1 MSPVEPFNVKIEKLV
16 YGGDGLAYHDGK
28 TVFVPFVLP
37 GEEVEVIPIEESRK
51 LVRALPA
58 QVMQAAADRIQ
69 PHCSYFA
76 RCGGC
81 HYQHLSY
88 DDQLQLKVNILRET
102 LRRLGKLDW
111 KEEIPVHASPPW
123 NYRNRVQLKLAPHPV
138 VAEVLQVGFFCA
150 GSHNLCAVEQC
161 PLVSPKLNHLIAVFN
176 RLSAARGLPLSL
188 RGAEAFTDD
197 RDQTF
202 WLTLSA
208 PRIDFDAAAF
218 AETLRTE
225 LDGLLSLQFHQT
237 SADQR
242 RTDGLGWTYWNA
254 GTQRWRVSHQSFF
267 QVNRHLVPTA
277 IERATTGL
285 EGKVALDLYAGVGLF
300 TRALAEKFARVVAVE
315 AGTEAAADLAA
326 NVADLE
332 GVETRA
338 TTVANFLRRSPEKCD
353 VAVLDPSRTGLER
366 GVAEALAE
374 LAPPRLVYLSC
385 DPATLARDLAR
396 LAPHYRVSEI
406 ELLDLFPQTF
416 HIEALARLERTA

>member
-1 MSPVEPFNVKIEKLV
+1 MDNFNVKIEKLV

-28 TVFVPFVLP
+28 PVFVPFVLP

-58 QVMQAAADRIQ
+58 QVMQAAEQRIQ
-69 PHCSYFA
+69 PHCPYFA

-88 DDQLQLKVNILRET
+88 DDQLRLKVNILRET

-138 VAEVLQVGFFCA
+138 VAEVLQVGYYRA

-161 PLVSPKLNHLIAVFN
+161 PLVSPKLNQLIAVFN
-176 RLSAARGLPLSL
+176 RLSAARALPLSL

-208 PRIDFDAAAF
+208 PRIDFDAAAL
-218 AETLRTE
+218 AETLRTD

-254 GTQRWRVSHQSFF
+254 GAQRWRVSHQSFF
-267 QVNRHLVPTA
+267 QVNRHLVPTV

-326 NVADLE
+326 NLADLE
-332 GVETRA
+332 GVEAQA
-338 TTVANFLRRSPEKCD
+338 TSVANFLRRSPEKCD

-385 DPATLARDLAR
+385 DPATFARDLAR

-406 ELLDLFPQTF
+406 ELFDLFPQTF